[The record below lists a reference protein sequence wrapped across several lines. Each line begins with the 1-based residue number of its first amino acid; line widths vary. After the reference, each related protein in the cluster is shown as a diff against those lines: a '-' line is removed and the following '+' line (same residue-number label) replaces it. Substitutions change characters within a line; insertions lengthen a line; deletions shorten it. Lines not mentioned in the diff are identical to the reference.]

1 MLISTHSLLAQSD
14 LKSENTKTVYTP
26 TKSIPTDTS
35 AKNLQTSPLVIK
47 DSTQTVTVD
56 TLDNE
61 DSEPLE
67 HPIEYNAKDSIRYE
81 TKGQKIFLFGD
92 GRVKY
97 DGMDMKAEFI
107 EIDNEKN
114 TLTAYGKTD
123 SLGKETGT
131 PVFNDGAQEVMARK
145 IVYNLKTKKGKI
157 YDIKTKE
164 GELILKGKEVKK
176 DSNNVVYMKNLEC
189 IPCKFEDSRTIF
201 KAKKAK
207 IIPDDKIV
215 TGPMYLEVG
224 GVPTPLGLPFGFFP
238 NTKKRHSG
246 LLIPFYGNSDA
257 LGFYLK
263 DGGFYWGISDKTDMT
278 IRGDIYGNGSW
289 GLRTFN
295 NYDINY
301 KSSGSVALGYSEFR
315 SGEKEIPS
323 SYGKQKDISITWR
336 HQQDQKFNPTISF
349 SSDVN
354 IRTSRYNK
362 YNALNT
368 GQYLTNTFQSNIN
381 FSKTLK
387 VGVLSLNARHDQNT
401 QTKRMNISFPELTF
415 NVNRFYP
422 FKNEKRIKQNPL
434 DKIGMSYLLEARNTL
449 SGADTSIFKG
459 NIGDSLKYGFRH
471 TLPISTNITLL
482 KYFTLTPALNLSA
495 VMYTKTTQKELDVA
509 NNRIVSSTNKNFKTG
524 YDANFNSS
532 LSTKLFMDY
541 IFKSKQVKQIRHLLI
556 PTLAY
561 TYRPDF
567 GKQQYGFWKEVISD
581 TVNRYKTRYSIF
593 ENGLFGGPAIGEQN
607 TLSLNLNNNLEA
619 KVRKRTDTGAVYQK
633 ITLLQNLTFNGS
645 YNFAADSFN
654 LSNIGMT
661 GRTKI
666 WKYFD
671 LVFGSTFDPYY
682 TTILTNTLTNTEYA
696 YRSSQYSANV
706 NGKLLNFYSGNIA
719 INAAFSS
726 SNITMRQKKPDLTNG
741 AERQATPTNT
751 AQAQEKLPWTLNIYY
766 NINYTKVLNKIKDI
780 QTLNFSGDIA
790 VTKYWKL
797 GLTSGYDFTNRNLS
811 YTSVN
816 IYRDLKCWEARIDWV
831 PFGFRKSYNLT
842 INLKTSMLS
851 DVKIPRQRQ
860 WYDNF

>member
-1 MLISTHSLLAQSD
+1 MLISTNSFLAQSD
-14 LKSENTKTVYTP
+14 LRIENTKTVNTP
-26 TKSIPTDTS
+26 TNSIPTDS
-35 AKNLQTSPLVIK
+35 RAKNLQTPPLVIK

-56 TLDNE
+56 TLDTE

-67 HPIEYNAKDSIRYE
+67 HPIEYNARDSIRYE

-114 TLTAYGKTD
+114 TLTAFGKTD

-131 PVFNDGAQEVMARK
+131 PVFNDGSQEVMARK

-164 GELILKGKEVKK
+164 GELILKGREVKK

-315 SGEKEIPS
+315 SGEREIPS
-323 SYGKQKDISITWR
+323 TYGKQKDISITWR
-336 HQQDQKFNPTISF
+336 HQQDQKFNPTIRF

-381 FSKTLK
+381 FSKTFK

-422 FKNEKRIKQNPL
+422 FKNEKRIKQNPI

-567 GKQQYGFWKEVISD
+567 GEQQYGFWKDVITD
-581 TVNRYKTRYSIF
+581 TVNKLKTRYSIF
-593 ENGLFGGPAIGEQN
+593 ENGLFGGPGIGEQN

-619 KVRKRTDTGAVYQK
+619 KVRKRTDTGSVYQK

-654 LSNIGMT
+654 LSNISMT

-682 TTILTNTLTNTEYA
+682 STILTNTLTNTEYA

-719 INAAFSS
+719 INASFSS
-726 SNITMRQKKPDLTNG
+726 SNLTMRQKKPDLTNG

-751 AQAQEKLPWTLNIYY
+751 LQAQEKLPWTLNIYY